1 MEGAMA
7 LASLPPTIQPAEEL
21 TPYARMERAK
31 QAERA
36 HLLQI
41 CMELGVEIYDVRTTF
56 CFLVRARL
64 IIWSPSPP
72 QIAPD
77 GHCMYA
83 AVADQLHILKVLK
96 EEDVCPRCLSHSPFA
111 LAHPAPSPPSTE

>member
-1 MEGAMA
+1 MEGALA
-7 LASLPPTIQPAEEL
+7 LASLPANVQPAEEL
-21 TPYARMERAK
+21 TPQLRMERAK

-41 CMELGVEIYDVRTTF
+41 CMELGVEIYDVRPVTPCAPRHLHLTDSQ
-56 CFLVRARL
+56 LPASSL
-64 IIWSPSPP
+64 L

-96 EEDVCPRCLSHSPFA
+96 EEDVGRCRVTFPT
-111 LAHPAPSPPSTE
+111 PTC